1 MATASRQ
8 PAEVSLLREDLATL
22 VQSLKLGSPV
32 AAARLYDR
40 CAKRVHGLLYRTL
53 GPDAELDDLVQETF
67 IEVLASLHR
76 LRDPNALDGWV
87 AAITVTVARERL
99 QRRRRRWWLSFLPQ
113 DEVPEPEPVTP
124 DDTASETL
132 RACWKALELLEPR
145 RRLALV
151 LRHVEGMS
159 LEEGAET
166 LAVSLATFKRL
177 LAKAEADFRGL
188 RPRFPALKD
197 WLEEGSS

>member
-1 MATASRQ
+1 
-8 PAEVSLLREDLATL
+8 
-22 VQSLKLGSPV
+22 
-32 AAARLYDR
+32 
-40 CAKRVHGLLYRTL
+40 
-53 GPDAELDDLVQETF
+53 
-67 IEVLASLHR
+67 
-76 LRDPNALDGWV
+76 
-87 AAITVTVARERL
+87 
-99 QRRRRRWWLSFLPQ
+99 LSFLPQ

-188 RPRFPALKD
+188 TSRFPALRD

>member
-22 VQSLKLGSPV
+22 VQSLKLG
-32 AAARLYDR
+32 
-40 CAKRVHGLLYRTL
+40 
-53 GPDAELDDLVQETF
+53 
-67 IEVLASLHR
+67 
-76 LRDPNALDGWV
+76 
-87 AAITVTVARERL
+87 
-99 QRRRRRWWLSFLPQ
+99 
-113 DEVPEPEPVTP
+113 PEPEPVTP

-159 LEEGAET
+159 LEEGAQT

-188 RPRFPALKD
+188 RPRFPALRD
-197 WLEEGSS
+197 WFEEGSS